1 MSAKGKK
8 IHHTNKSSQPKQR
21 LYVTIHD
28 IDNHSADEK
37 NSCQAKPPMDSSIII
52 LKQPKNRQSPGSIKN
67 VSICANARKNGDD
80 QQYKENQGISTR
92 HDNSSSDYVSE
103 KPKKTRPS
111 SGLQQGGNENNRRK
125 SRTKSNVEKYGA
137 R

>member
-1 MSAKGKK
+1 MIALPGLQNPTKNLHTAPSVRQNKSKDKVGNMMSAKGKK

-52 LKQPKNRQSPGSIKN
+52 LKQPKNRQSPSSIKN
-67 VSICANARKNGDD
+67 VSICANARKTGMTNNTRKT
-80 QQYKENQGISTR
+80 KE
-92 HDNSSSDYVSE
+92 
-103 KPKKTRPS
+103 
-111 SGLQQGGNENNRRK
+111 
-125 SRTKSNVEKYGA
+125 
-137 R
+137 